1 MKPEIINRFK
11 KASRDYSDTSVFMH
25 EVIAKRAGLSSGD
38 HKYLGIILDNK
49 QLTAGE
55 IAELTGLTTGAVT
68 GLIDRLEAKKLVKR
82 EFTKDDRRK
91 VIIVAQEEN
100 CIKLFKPL
108 FEDLLKKTASLISTF
123 SEKELAVIERYFIE
137 ATKIMKEITNQL
149 NQK

>member
-1 MKPEIINRFK
+1 MEQQVINRFK
-11 KASRDYSDTSVFMH
+11 KVSKGYSDTSVFMH
-25 EVIAKRAGLSSGD
+25 EVIAKRAGLSGAD

-100 CIKLFKPL
+100 CLKLFKPL
-108 FEDLLKKTASLISTF
+108 FEELHKKTEALISTF
-123 SEKELAVIERYFIE
+123 SEKELAVIERYFME
-137 ATKIMKEITNQL
+137 ATKIMKEITNKL
-149 NQK
+149 NQQ